1 MATGE
6 KLYNTTYQTRKV
18 IHDAYITMPSVPC
31 TPLEVALCRIFTTV
45 PFFTPT
51 FATCNPSKPLGH
63 YGGERTLEKKSEMTS
78 QNLAMHATAMMSSYG
93 WSFQIGK
100 ETANAV
106 EEHSGKART
115 LPVLNDMRHGGERG
129 DQTYEISAQRGPA
142 VRYKLY

>member
-1 MATGE
+1 
-6 KLYNTTYQTRKV
+6 
-18 IHDAYITMPSVPC
+18 
-31 TPLEVALCRIFTTV
+31 
-45 PFFTPT
+45 
-51 FATCNPSKPLGH
+51 
-63 YGGERTLEKKSEMTS
+63 
-78 QNLAMHATAMMSSYG
+78 MHATAMMSSYG